1 MSTHSVYV
9 PREALRQMQALADRY
24 MNQADALAGPGLPV
38 GAAREDATMRCEA
51 VWTYMHAIA
60 AGRTPDEARTR
71 ALDDLSRW
79 IRGHN
84 ALRPADIHWQRHA
97 GRRLADGS
105 EWDSPPSGVDAV
117 DAAHGIA
124 SRWLVAAR
132 EVV

>member
-1 MSTHSVYV
+1 MSAHV

-24 MNQADALAGPGLPV
+24 MNQADALAGPGLSI

-51 VWTYMHAIA
+51 VWTYLRAIA
-60 AGRTPDEARTR
+60 AGRTSDEARTG

-79 IRGHN
+79 IRRHN

-97 GRRLADGS
+97 GRRLADGGG
-105 EWDSPPSGVDAV
+105 WDSPPSGVDAV

-124 SRWLVAAR
+124 SRWLVAAQG
-132 EVV
+132 VA